1 MILHEISKY
10 HEKAPT
16 WVALDSSWQLLSSF
30 RTLKLFKLV
39 NSRKEGIF
47 NKLLGTVKLGEG
59 SLTALN
65 KSADIQTWCAET
77 QEYNH

>member
-1 MILHEISKY
+1 MYPKI
-10 HEKAPT
+10 
-16 WVALDSSWQLLSSF
+16 SSF

-65 KSADIQTWCAET
+65 KSADIQT
-77 QEYNH
+77 